1 MDKNFLT
8 PESKPNLRKGDF
20 IVNTVNDDIVIVKE
34 PVDFGIISKAY
45 NNCQDSSI
53 IAREFILGEK
63 FICNIGTW
71 RKATHEEKNE
81 FIQELKEHGHEWV
94 EDAKELYYGGKRT
107 PIDFENNPPNKNDI
121 IVRSD
126 GLIYAEYHQ
135 MNSTKNIFFGKLCIF
150 SDRMYL
156 DDLVIIDDMAYTDDL
171 EWYHANDR
179 EIAVFNKLLKIKK

>member
-1 MDKNFLT
+1 MDKDLLT
-8 PESKPNLRKGDF
+8 PERKANLRKGDF
-20 IVNTVNDDIVIVKE
+20 IVNTVNSDIVIVDE
-34 PVDFGIISKAY
+34 PVDWGIISIAY
-45 NNCQDSSI
+45 KDSQDDVI
-53 IAREFILGEK
+53 IARYFSLCKK

-71 RKATHEEKNE
+71 RLATHEEKNE
-81 FIQELKEHGHEWV
+81 FIQELKEHGHEWD
-94 EDAKELYYGGKRT
+94 EDEKEVYYGGKRT
-107 PIDFENNPPNKNDI
+107 PINFKNNPPEKNDI

-135 MNSTKNIFFGKLCIF
+135 LNSTKEIFFGKLCLF

-179 EIAVFNKLLKIKK
+179 EIAVFNKLLKTKK